1 MKKALIF
8 VPFYRKTQKL
18 VPFGD
23 PYGTRTHDTTVKGW
37 CLNRLTNGPNILKNG
52 IKPIFLVAMSGVEPL
67 TYRV

>member
-37 CLNRLTNGPNILKNG
+37 CLNRLTKGPVYKVFG
-52 IKPIFLVAMSGVEPL
+52 SGGRTRTNDLPGMNRPL
-67 TYRV
+67 